1 MTYEIILSHTADGV
15 SAEYD
20 CDDEELYQLL
30 HDDEEFQDE
39 LARLVMH
46 FEEVAAAHDEASY

>member
-1 MTYEIILSHTADGV
+1 MTYELILSYSKYGV

-30 HDDEEFQDE
+30 HDDEIFQD
-39 LARLVMH
+39 LVGQLMARFRDM
-46 FEEVAAAHDEASY
+46 AYRHDSEGE